1 MDLQII
7 GIIGVAV
14 VIAFLWYTGRR
25 QRSARRDF
33 HQTFGVDPKARLV
46 QADMGRDHNLS
57 GKQIIFADGLSGK
70 PDVLF
75 KHGNRRIVGELKQA
89 DVRGRIRRRDHYQ
102 ITLYMGMQQSE
113 HSQAQVEERLV
124 YANERHT
131 VEFDPALYR
140 DVLSYRAECL
150 ALLNGAGL

>member
-1 MDLQII
+1 MNLQTL

-14 VIAFLWYTGRR
+14 VIAFMWFVGSR

-57 GKQIIFADGLSGK
+57 RKQIIIADGLSGK

-75 KHGNRRIVGELKQA
+75 KHCNRLIVGEFKQA

-102 ITLYMGMQQSE
+102 VTLYMGMLQSK
-113 HSQAQVEERLV
+113 HPQAQVEGRLV
-124 YANERHT
+124 YANERRT
-131 VEFDPALYR
+131 IEFDPALYR
-140 DVLSYRAECL
+140 DVLSYRAECP

>member
-1 MDLQII
+1 MNLQTL

-14 VIAFLWYTGRR
+14 VIAFMWFVGSR

-33 HQTFGVDPKARLV
+33 RQTFGVDPKARLV

-57 GKQIIFADGLSGK
+57 GQAIYADGLSGK
-70 PDVLF
+70 PDALF
-75 KHGNRRIVGELKQA
+75 KHGNRRIVGEFKQA

-102 ITLYMGMQQSE
+102 ITLYMGMLQSK
-113 HSQAQVEERLV
+113 HPQAQVEGRLV

-131 VEFDPALYR
+131 VEFDRAPYR
-140 DVLSYRAECL
+140 NLVSYRAECL